1 MAKRIHDSTATDV
14 ETGSGGSGS
23 SPLLTTDGSVH
34 VLSDGTKPLD
44 IMGVGASL
52 SMRAKLV
59 FLATNFA
66 YFLVAV
72 RIALADSVPTRWP
85 TCRDAPKCASGLCTS
100 SAFHSSIVLLMAFV
114 STFWHGAQ
122 CQLASWLYCNA
133 ALHSPVWLK
142 RLVVGDVLCC
152 LSLVVIGCV
161 CFGPLRTFSW
171 IVPSFLLTFVMG
183 RRAKKRRQYHV
194 YAFWHGV
201 WHIFSAL
208 SIWQIVLNS
217 KPLGLEW
224 VV

>member
-1 MAKRIHDSTATDV
+1 MAKPVHDPTIHTTDV
-14 ETGSGGSGS
+14 ESGSSSGS
-23 SPLLTTDGSVH
+23 SPLLPADGSIH

-44 IMGVGASL
+44 IMGVGAALSL
-52 SMRAKLV
+52 RAKLV

-66 YFLVAV
+66 YLLVAF
-72 RIALADSVPTRWP
+72 RIALAPDVP
-85 TCRDAPKCASGLCTS
+85 APEAPGCASALCTS
-100 SAFHSSIVLLMAFV
+100 SSFHSGVVLFMASV

-133 ALHSPVWLK
+133 ALHSPAWLK

-171 IVPSFLLTFVMG
+171 ILPSFLLTFVMG
-183 RRAKKRRQYHV
+183 RRAKKRRQYQV
-194 YAFWHGV
+194 YAFWHGI

-208 SIWQIVLNS
+208 SIWQIALNA